1 MHRSHI
7 ARGLILLL
15 TCTALLVTGC
25 DSAGS
30 NGGDPPPSDPTDPT
44 DPMPG
49 TIDGTIRSDSTLTSD
64 QDYVVSGLVSVQD
77 GATLTIEPG
86 THLRFESGAGLI
98 IGSNSA
104 LTADGRADAP
114 IRMTATEGN
123 EEAGWWAGIGVYSGT
138 ANNLLDHVEVRHAG
152 GSVAGNSLEAANV
165 IVGVDAALSVTN
177 STIAE
182 SAAYGLYLDKAEA
195 DLDTFANN
203 TFADNADAPVYIPFS
218 EIGDLDSDS
227 SFPSRSTVR
236 IRGTLLS
243 SDATVDSL
251 QGNTPYR
258 FTNGNAEISDD
269 ATLTVKPGVEMT
281 FASGVGLINNATLSA
296 EGTAANPITM
306 TATAGNEEAGWW
318 AGVGIYSDN
327 PNNLLDHVE
336 VRHAG
341 GTVAGDALEAANVVV
356 GVRAALTLT
365 NSTIAESGAFG
376 IYLDKADADLEGFS
390 DNSFSDNAD
399 APVYIPFDEIGD
411 IDTASTFADGTT
423 VRVLGT
429 GLSGGSVTVDP
440 LRGDTP
446 YRFTSTPA
454 VNNATEM
461 TIEPGVEMTFAS
473 DVGFQVQSTLSAEGT
488 AADPI
493 TMTAT
498 AGNARRGW
506 WRGIGFY
513 SDNPNNLLEH
523 VAVRHAGRD
532 NLDAILEAANVAVA
546 VDAVLELSNSTVT
559 ESGRHGVFCDGNQAL
574 LTGSGNTVE
583 SNDGQN
589 VKDCS

>member
-1 MHRSHI
+1 MHRSQL
-7 ARGLILLL
+7 ASPLSLLL
-15 TCTALLVTGC
+15 ICTALLLAGC

-30 NGGDPPPSDPTDPT
+30 NGGDPPPSDPTDPAEEL
-44 DPMPG
+44 PG
-49 TIDGTIRSDSTLTSD
+49 TIDGTIRSDSTLTAD
-64 QDYVVSGLVSVQD
+64 QDYVVSGLVSVED

-86 THLRFESGAGLI
+86 ADLRFEAGAGLL
-98 IGSNSA
+98 IGSNSV
-104 LTADGRADAP
+104 LSADGRADAP

-123 EEAGWWAGIGVYSGT
+123 EEAGWWAGIGIYSGN
-138 ANNLLDHVEVRHAG
+138 ANNLLNHVEVRHGG

-165 IVGVDAALSVTN
+165 IVGVDAALTLTN

-195 DLDTFANN
+195 DLDAFSNN
-203 TFADNADAPVYIPFS
+203 TFADNVDAPVYIPFS
-218 EIGDLDSDS
+218 EIGDLDSGS
-227 SFPSRSTVR
+227 SFPSRATVR
-236 IRGTLLS
+236 VRGTVLS
-243 SDATVDSL
+243 ADATVDSL
-251 QGNTPYR
+251 QGDTPYR
-258 FTNGNAEISDD
+258 FTNGNAVIRDG
-269 ATLTVKPGVEMT
+269 ATLTVHPGVEMT
-281 FASGVGLINNATLSA
+281 FASGLGLVSNATLSA

-318 AGVGIYSDN
+318 AGIGIYSDN
-327 PNNLLDHVE
+327 PNNRLDHVE

-341 GTVAGDALEAANVVV
+341 GTVVGDALEAANVVV

-376 IYLDKADADLEGFS
+376 VYLDKADAELDGFS
-390 DNSFSDNAD
+390 DNSFSENAD

-411 IDTASTFADGTT
+411 IDTGSTFADGTT

-454 VNNATEM
+454 VNNSTEM

-488 AADPI
+488 PADPI

-498 AGNARRGW
+498 AGNAQRGW
-506 WRGIGFY
+506 WRGIAFY
-513 SDNPNNLLEH
+513 SDNPNNLLEN
-523 VAVRHAGRD
+523 VEVRHAGRGT
-532 NLDAILEAANVAVA
+532 LGVVPEAANVAVA
-546 VDAVLELSNSTVT
+546 VDAALQLSNSTVT

-574 LTGSGNTVE
+574 LTGSGNTIQ

-589 VKDCS
+589 VKGCS